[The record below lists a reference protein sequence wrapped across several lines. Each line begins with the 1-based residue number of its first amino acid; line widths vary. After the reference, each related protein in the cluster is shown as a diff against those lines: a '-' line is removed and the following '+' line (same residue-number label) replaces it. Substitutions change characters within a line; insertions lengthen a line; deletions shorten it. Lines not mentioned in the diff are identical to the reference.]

1 MQPLFAI
8 LNVSRERNGGAQG
21 AHERLFHSLQPFFD
35 FFILISLSFHVVMN
49 QTLFANYVGDR
60 AKAQELGGPCLKE
73 KELKRMNR
81 RELLELLVA
90 QSRENDRLRQ
100 EADAAKRALE
110 ERAICIEQAGSIAD
124 AAMQLNHV
132 FTAAQQ
138 AADQYLENIRSM
150 CARQEQLLRAA
161 EEEAAKNAAVS
172 VEQTTEKCREIEAAT
187 AKKCAAMLRL
197 AQQYAGK

>member
-1 MQPLFAI
+1 M
-8 LNVSRERNGGAQG
+8 
-21 AHERLFHSLQPFFD
+21 
-35 FFILISLSFHVVMN
+35 
-49 QTLFANYVGDR
+49 
-60 AKAQELGGPCLKE
+60 KE

-110 ERAICIEQAGSIAD
+110 ERAICIEQAGSIAE

-132 FTAAQQ
+132 FAAAQQ
-138 AADQYLENIRSM
+138 AADQYLENIRSL

-161 EEEAAKNAAVS
+161 EEKAAGNAAVS
-172 VEQTTEKCREIEAAT
+172 IEQTTKKCREIEAAT
-187 AKKCAAMLRL
+187 AKKCAASAR
-197 AQQYAGK
+197 AEASAARPERA